1 MENNPSQRYL
11 SDFNKFAKTSNS
23 TVQKIDTKNVVVYT
37 RVSSK
42 EQADNN
48 LSLDTQRNAIEEYA
62 RRNQQTVVAYFGGTY
77 ESAKTDG
84 RKEFIRMLDFIKKS
98 RGKISHLLVY
108 SLDRFS
114 RTGGGAIKL
123 ATDLREKY
131 GVTVFAVTQPTD
143 TNNPSGVLHQN
154 IQFLFSEYDN
164 QLRKQKAMA
173 GMKEKFQKGIWVV
186 KPPMGYDIVR
196 SNGERKIVVNDTGL
210 KLKKAFEWKL
220 QGMKNQDIVQ
230 RLRDLGVKM
239 YHQQLQK
246 IFVNP
251 FYCGLVCHGML
262 EGQIVE
268 GVHEQL
274 ISKEVFLQ
282 VNQINAKAPKYGVS
296 HKKEQ
301 VEIPL
306 KVFTRCSC
314 CNKGLTGYVVRSK
327 GLWYYKCVTVGCKF
341 NKRAQ
346 QMNDQFKAILSRYQI
361 NAKAVEPILYH
372 LQYVLKDMAKDN
384 EEKTTVLQ
392 RQLKEVSQRIDTI
405 EEKYFVTG
413 EMNKELYDKFIVRYK
428 EEQAN
433 ISQRLKGYGFDVSNL
448 QQVLKTTLLATSK
461 LQYLWTVSDVKEKE
475 KLQRFMFPE
484 GIVYDRENQTLRT
497 DTVNPTFELI
507 ECINNSLGGNE
518 NGQNHKNNDFARLA
532 ERAGF
537 EPAIQF
543 PVCQFSKLVLSASQ
557 PPLRF

>member
-1 MENNPSQRYL
+1 METNPAQRSL
-11 SDFNKFAKTSNS
+11 GDFNKFAKTSKS
-23 TVQKIDTKNVVVYT
+23 LVQKTDTKNVVVYT

-42 EQADNN
+42 EQADKN

-62 RRNQQTVVAYFGGTY
+62 HRNQQTVVAYFGGTY

-84 RKEFIRMLDFIKKS
+84 RKEFVRMLDFIKKS
-98 RGKISHLLVY
+98 KGRISYLLVY

-186 KPPMGYDIVR
+186 KPPMGYDILR
-196 SNGERKIVVNDTGL
+196 SNGERKIVVNDTGR
-210 KLKKAFEWKL
+210 KLKKAFDWKL
-220 QGMKNQDIVQ
+220 QGIKNQDIVQ
-230 RLRDLGVKM
+230 RLKDIGVKM

-246 IFVNP
+246 IFANP

-268 GVHEQL
+268 GVHEKL

-301 VEIPL
+301 NEIPL
-306 KVFTRCSC
+306 KVFARCSC
-314 CNKGLTGYVVRSK
+314 CNRGLTGYVVKSK

-346 QMNDQFKAILSRYQI
+346 QLNDQFKAILSRYQI
-361 NAKAVEPILYH
+361 HAKAVEPILYQ
-372 LQYVLKDMAKDN
+372 LQYVLKDMAKDK
-384 EEKTTVLQ
+384 EEKTTVLHK
-392 RQLKEVSQRIDTI
+392 QLKEVNQRMDTI

-413 EMNKELYDKFIVRYK
+413 ELSKELYDKFNTRYK
-428 EEQAN
+428 EELASITQ
-433 ISQRLKGYGFDVSNL
+433 SLQGYCFDASNL
-448 QQVLKTTLLATSK
+448 QQVLKTTLLATGK
-461 LQYLWTVSDVKEKE
+461 LQYLWSVSDVKEKE
-475 KLQRFMFPE
+475 KLQKFMFPE
-484 GIVYDRENQTLRT
+484 GIVYDRENQLFRT
-497 DTVNPTFELI
+497 DVVNPTFELI
-507 ECINNSLGGNE
+507 ECISKVLGGNK
-518 NGQNHKNNDFARLA
+518 NGQNHKTNDFARLA
-532 ERAGF
+532 ASPGI
-537 EPAIQF
+537 EPG
-543 PVCQFSKLVLSASQ
+543 S
-557 PPLRF
+557 